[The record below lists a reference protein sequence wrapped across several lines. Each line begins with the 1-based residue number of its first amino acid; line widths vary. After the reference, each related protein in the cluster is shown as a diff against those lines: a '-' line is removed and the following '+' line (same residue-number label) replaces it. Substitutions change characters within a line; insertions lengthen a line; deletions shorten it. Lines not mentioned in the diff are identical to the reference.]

1 VKRVAGILE
10 ARAVLLGSASGR
22 RESRICHI
30 LLIAEI
36 AMRDSNKKSRYK
48 QPLIYAS
55 MLLLGIILGAWA
67 VVSGVRSP
75 NTTVITPVSQVASIS
90 PAIAQDSDKSKSIT
104 VPHNY
109 VVDAVNRTGPAV
121 VRINASRTVA
131 SNQQIPEAFLE
142 DPMFRQFFGDQSRN
156 MPKER
161 VERGTGSGFIINKEG
176 DIITNAH
183 VVSGADKVTVILK
196 DGRQIEGKVIGSDE
210 LTDVA
215 VVQVKADNLPVVSLG
230 SSSNL
235 QPGDWAIAIGN
246 PLGLDNTVTSGI
258 VSAIG
263 RNSGQIGVDK
273 RVSFIQTDAAI
284 NPGNSGG
291 PLLNQN
297 GEVIGVNTAIIQGAQ
312 GLGFAIPIET
322 AQRIAKQLIQSG
334 KVSRAYLGIQMVTVD
349 ASVKN
354 QVNQDAEFGVK
365 ISEDKGVLIT
375 RVVDNSPAAKA
386 GAKRGDVITKF
397 DDKEILTADQV
408 TQLVEDRAVGDK
420 IRMEVKRNGQVVAL
434 SVEAAQFPQKFPN

>member
-1 VKRVAGILE
+1 
-10 ARAVLLGSASGR
+10 
-22 RESRICHI
+22 
-30 LLIAEI
+30 
-36 AMRDSNKKSRYK
+36 
-48 QPLIYAS
+48 
-55 MLLLGIILGAWA
+55 MLLLGVILGAWA

-75 NTTVITPVSQVASIS
+75 NMTAVTPLPQVVSAS
-90 PAIAQDSDKSKSIT
+90 PAIAQDSDKNKSIL
-104 VPHNY
+104 VPRNY

-131 SNQQIPEAFLE
+131 NNQQIPDAFLE
-142 DPMFRQFFGDQSRN
+142 DPMLRQFFGDQLRR

-210 LTDVA
+210 LTDIA
-215 VVQVKADNLPVVSLG
+215 VIQVKSDNLPTVSLG
-230 SSSNL
+230 TSANL

-246 PLGLDNTVTSGI
+246 PLGLDNTVTAGI
-258 VSAIG
+258 ISAIG
-263 RNSGQIGVDK
+263 RKSGQIGVDK

-349 ASVKN
+349 PNVKK
-354 QVNQDAEFGVK
+354 QVNQDSELGIQ

-375 RVVDNSPAAKA
+375 RVVDDSPAAKA
-386 GAKRGDVITKF
+386 GAKRGDVIVKF
-397 DDKEILTADQV
+397 EDKEVLTADQV

-420 IRMEVKRNGQVVAL
+420 IRVEVKRNGQTVSL
-434 SVEAAQFPQKFPN
+434 NVEATQFPKKLPN

>member
-1 VKRVAGILE
+1 
-10 ARAVLLGSASGR
+10 
-22 RESRICHI
+22 
-30 LLIAEI
+30 
-36 AMRDSNKKSRYK
+36 MRDSNKKSRYK

-55 MLLLGIILGAWA
+55 MLLLGVILGAWA

-75 NTTVITPVSQVASIS
+75 NMTVVTPLPQVASVS
-90 PAIAQDSDKSKSIT
+90 PAIAQDSDKAKSIA
-104 VPHNY
+104 VPRNY

-121 VRINASRTVA
+121 VRINASRTVTN
-131 SNQQIPEAFLE
+131 NQQIPDVFLE
-142 DPMFRQFFGDQSRN
+142 DPMFRQFFGDQLQR
-156 MPKER
+156 MPRER

-215 VVQVKADNLPVVSLG
+215 VVQVKADNLPTVSLG
-230 SSSNL
+230 SSASL

-246 PLGLDNTVTSGI
+246 PLGLDNTVTAGI

-263 RNSGQIGVDK
+263 RKSGQIGVDK

-322 AQRIAKQLIQSG
+322 AQRISKQLIQNG
-334 KVSRAYLGIQMVTVD
+334 KVSRAYLGIQMVTVNPN
-349 ASVKN
+349 VKK
-354 QVNQDAEFGVK
+354 QVNQDANLGIQ
-365 ISEDKGVLIT
+365 ISEDTGVLIT
-375 RVVDNSPAAKA
+375 RVVEDSPAARA
-386 GAKRGDVITKF
+386 GAKRGDVIVKF
-397 DDKEILTADQV
+397 DNQEIITADQV

-420 IRMEVKRNGQVVAL
+420 IRMEVKRNGQTISL
-434 SVEAAQFPQKFPN
+434 NVEAAQFPQKFPN

>member
-1 VKRVAGILE
+1 
-10 ARAVLLGSASGR
+10 
-22 RESRICHI
+22 
-30 LLIAEI
+30 
-36 AMRDSNKKSRYK
+36 MRDSNKKSRYK

-55 MLLLGIILGAWA
+55 MLLLGVILGAWA

-75 NTTVITPVSQVASIS
+75 NTTVVTHVTQVATIS
-90 PAIAQDSDKSKSIT
+90 PAIAQDSDRVKSIT
-104 VPHNY
+104 VPRNY
-109 VVDAVNRTGPAV
+109 VVEAVNRTGPAV

-131 SNQQIPEAFLE
+131 SNQQIPQEFLE
-142 DPMFRQFFGDQSRN
+142 DPMFRQFFGDQLRR

-161 VERGTGSGFIINKEG
+161 TERGTGSGFIINKEG

-196 DGRQIEGKVIGSDE
+196 DGRQIEGKVLGSDE
-210 LTDVA
+210 LTDIA
-215 VVQVKADNLPVVSLG
+215 VVQVKPDNLPTVSIG
-230 SSSNL
+230 SSQNL

-246 PLGLDNTVTSGI
+246 PLGLDNTVTAGI
-258 VSAIG
+258 ISAIG
-263 RNSGQIGVDK
+263 RKSGQIGVDK

-322 AQRIAKQLIQSG
+322 AQRIAKQIIEKG
-334 KVSRAYLGIQMVTVD
+334 TVSRAYLGIQMVTVD
-349 ASVKN
+349 ANVKK
-354 QVNQDAEFGVK
+354 QVNQDTEFGIK

-375 RVVDNSPAAKA
+375 RVVDDSPAAKA

-397 DDKEILTADQV
+397 NDKEILTADQV

-420 IRMEVKRNGQVVAL
+420 INMEVKRNGQTIAL
-434 SVEAAQFPQKFPN
+434 SVETAQFPQKFPN

>member
-1 VKRVAGILE
+1 
-10 ARAVLLGSASGR
+10 
-22 RESRICHI
+22 
-30 LLIAEI
+30 
-36 AMRDSNKKSRYK
+36 MRDSNKKSRYK

-55 MLLLGIILGAWA
+55 MLLLGVILGAWA

-75 NTTVITPVSQVASIS
+75 NTTAVTPVSQVASVS
-90 PAIAQDSDKSKSIT
+90 PAIAQDVDKNKSIT
-104 VPHNY
+104 VPRNY

-131 SNQQIPEAFLE
+131 SKQEIPEAFLE
-142 DPMFRQFFGDQSRN
+142 DPMFRQFFGDQLRR

-196 DGRQIEGKVIGSDE
+196 DGRQIEGKVLGSDE

-215 VVQVKADNLPVVSLG
+215 VVQVKSDNLPVVSLG
-230 SSSNL
+230 SSLNL

-246 PLGLDNTVTSGI
+246 PLGLDNTVTAGI
-258 VSAIG
+258 ISAIG

-291 PLLNQN
+291 PLLNQS

-334 KVSRAYLGIQMVTVD
+334 KVSRAYLGIQMITINPT
-349 ASVKN
+349 VKN
-354 QVNQDAEFGVK
+354 QVNQDTDLGIK

-375 RVVDNSPAAKA
+375 KVVDNSPAAKA
-386 GAKRGDVITKF
+386 GVKLGDVITKF

-434 SVEAAQFPQKFPN
+434 NVEAAQFPQKFPN

>member
-1 VKRVAGILE
+1 
-10 ARAVLLGSASGR
+10 
-22 RESRICHI
+22 
-30 LLIAEI
+30 
-36 AMRDSNKKSRYK
+36 MRDSNKKSRYK

-55 MLLLGIILGAWA
+55 MLLLGVILGAWA

-75 NTTVITPVSQVASIS
+75 NVSAVTALPQVASIS
-90 PAIAQDSDKSKSIT
+90 PVVAQDNRSKSIN
-104 VPHNY
+104 VPRNY

-131 SNQQIPEAFLE
+131 SNQQIPEALLE
-142 DPMFRQFFGDQSRN
+142 DPMFRQFFGNQLRR

-196 DGRQIEGKVIGSDE
+196 DGRQIEGKVLGSDE
-210 LTDVA
+210 LTDIA

-230 SSSNL
+230 SSQSL

-246 PLGLDNTVTSGI
+246 PLGLDNTVTAGI
-258 VSAIG
+258 ISAIG

-291 PLLNQN
+291 PLLNQD

-312 GLGFAIPIET
+312 GLGFSIPIET
-322 AQRIAKQLIQSG
+322 AQRISKQIIQTG

-349 ASVKN
+349 PNVKR
-354 QVNQDAEFGVK
+354 QVNQDSDLGIQ
-365 ISEDKGVLIT
+365 ISEEKGVLIT
-375 RVVDNSPAAKA
+375 RVVDASPAAKA
-386 GAKRGDVITKF
+386 GARKGDVIIKL
-397 DDKEILTADQV
+397 DNRDVLSADQV
-408 TQLVEDRAVGDK
+408 TQLVEARSVGDK
-420 IRMEVKRNGQVVAL
+420 LQMEIRRNGQTVVL
-434 SVEAAQFPQKFPN
+434 TVETEQFPQKFPE

>member
-1 VKRVAGILE
+1 M
-10 ARAVLLGSASGR
+10 LLV
-22 RESRICHI
+22 
-30 LLIAEI
+30 AEI
-36 AMRDSNKKSRYK
+36 AMRDQNKKSRYK
-48 QPLIYAS
+48 QPLIYVS
-55 MLLLGIILGAWA
+55 MLLLGVILGAWA

-75 NTTVITPVSQVASIS
+75 NTTMITPVTQVASVS
-90 PAIAQDSDKSKSIT
+90 PAIAQDSDRVKSIS
-104 VPHNY
+104 VPRNY

-131 SNQQIPEAFLE
+131 SNQQIPQEFLD
-142 DPMFRQFFGDQSRN
+142 DPMFRQFFGDQLRR

-196 DGRQIEGKVIGSDE
+196 DGRQIEGKVLGSDE
-210 LTDVA
+210 LTDIA
-215 VVQVKADNLPVVSLG
+215 VIQVKPDNLPTVSIG
-230 SSSNL
+230 SSQNL

-246 PLGLDNTVTSGI
+246 PLGLDNTVTAGI
-258 VSAIG
+258 ISAIG

-322 AQRIAKQLIQSG
+322 AQRIAKQIIANG
-334 KVSRAYLGIQMVTVD
+334 RVSRAYLGIQMVTVD
-349 ASVKN
+349 ENVKK
-354 QVNQDAEFGVK
+354 QVNQDTEFGIK

-375 RVVDNSPAAKA
+375 RVVDDSPAAKA

-397 DDKEILTADQV
+397 NDKEILTAEQV
-408 TQLVEDRAVGDK
+408 TQLVEDRAVGER
-420 IRMEVKRNGQVVAL
+420 ISMEVKRNGQTVAL
-434 SVEAAQFPQKFPN
+434 SVETAQFPQKFPN

>member
-1 VKRVAGILE
+1 
-10 ARAVLLGSASGR
+10 
-22 RESRICHI
+22 
-30 LLIAEI
+30 
-36 AMRDSNKKSRYK
+36 MRDSNKKSRYK

-55 MLLLGIILGAWA
+55 MLLLGVILGAWA

-75 NTTVITPVSQVASIS
+75 NTTVVTPVTQVASIS
-90 PAIAQDSDKSKSIT
+90 PVIAQESDRVKSIA
-104 VPHNY
+104 VPRNY
-109 VVDAVNRTGPAV
+109 VVEAVNRTGPAV

-131 SNQQIPEAFLE
+131 SNQQIPQEFLE
-142 DPMFRQFFGDQSRN
+142 DPMFRQFFGDQLRR
-156 MPKER
+156 MPRER
-161 VERGTGSGFIINKEG
+161 VERGTGSGFIINKNG

-196 DGRQIEGKVIGSDE
+196 DGRQIEGKVIGSDD
-210 LTDVA
+210 LTDIA
-215 VVQVKADNLPVVSLG
+215 VVQVKPDNNLPTVSIG
-230 SSSNL
+230 SSANL

-246 PLGLDNTVTSGI
+246 PLGLDNTVTAGI
-258 VSAIG
+258 ISAIG

-322 AQRIAKQLIQSG
+322 AQRIAKQLIENG
-334 KVSRAYLGIQMVTVD
+334 KVSRAYLGIQIVTVD
-349 ASVKN
+349 PNVRRR
-354 QVNQDAEFGVK
+354 VNQDTEFGIQ

-375 RVVDNSPAAKA
+375 RVVDDSPAAKA
-386 GAKRGDVITKF
+386 GARRGDVIVRF
-397 DDKEILTADQV
+397 NDKEILSADQV

-420 IRMEVKRNGQVVAL
+420 IRMEVKRAGQTVAL
-434 SVEAAQFPQKFPN
+434 NVETAQFPQKFPD

>member
-1 VKRVAGILE
+1 
-10 ARAVLLGSASGR
+10 
-22 RESRICHI
+22 
-30 LLIAEI
+30 
-36 AMRDSNKKSRYK
+36 MRDSNKKSRYK

-55 MLLLGIILGAWA
+55 MLLLGVILGAWA

-75 NTTVITPVSQVASIS
+75 NTTVVTPVTQVATIS
-90 PAIAQDSDKSKSIT
+90 PAIAQDSDRVKSIT
-104 VPHNY
+104 VPRNY
-109 VVDAVNRTGPAV
+109 VVEAVNRTGPAV

-131 SNQQIPEAFLE
+131 SNQQIPQEFLE
-142 DPMFRQFFGDQSRN
+142 DPMFRQFFGDQLRR

-161 VERGTGSGFIINKEG
+161 TERGTGSGFIINKEG

-196 DGRQIEGKVIGSDE
+196 DGRQIEGKVLGSDE
-210 LTDVA
+210 LTDIA
-215 VVQVKADNLPVVSLG
+215 VVQVKPDNLPTVSIG
-230 SSSNL
+230 SSQNL

-246 PLGLDNTVTSGI
+246 PLGLDNTVTAGI
-258 VSAIG
+258 ISAIG
-263 RNSGQIGVDK
+263 RKSGQIGVDK

-322 AQRIAKQLIQSG
+322 AQRIAKQIIEKG
-334 KVSRAYLGIQMVTVD
+334 TVSRAYLGIQMVTVD
-349 ASVKN
+349 ANVKK
-354 QVNQDAEFGVK
+354 QVNQDTEFGIK

-375 RVVDNSPAAKA
+375 RVVVDSPAAKA

-397 DDKEILTADQV
+397 NDKEILTADQV

-420 IRMEVKRNGQVVAL
+420 INMEVKRNGQTIAL
-434 SVEAAQFPQKFPN
+434 SVETSQFPQKFPN

>member
-1 VKRVAGILE
+1 
-10 ARAVLLGSASGR
+10 
-22 RESRICHI
+22 
-30 LLIAEI
+30 
-36 AMRDSNKKSRYK
+36 MRDSNKKSRYK

-55 MLLLGIILGAWA
+55 MLLLGVILGAWA

-75 NTTVITPVSQVASIS
+75 NTTVVTPVTQVATIS
-90 PAIAQDSDKSKSIT
+90 PAIAQDSDRVKSIT
-104 VPHNY
+104 VPRNY
-109 VVDAVNRTGPAV
+109 VVEAVNRTGPAV

-131 SNQQIPEAFLE
+131 SNQQIPQEFLE
-142 DPMFRQFFGDQSRN
+142 DPMFRQFFGDQLRR

-161 VERGTGSGFIINKEG
+161 TERGTGSGFIINKEG

-196 DGRQIEGKVIGSDE
+196 DGRQIEGKVLGSDE
-210 LTDVA
+210 LTDIA
-215 VVQVKADNLPVVSLG
+215 VVQVKSDNLPTVSIG
-230 SSSNL
+230 SSQNL

-246 PLGLDNTVTSGI
+246 PLGLDNTVTAGI
-258 VSAIG
+258 ISAIG
-263 RNSGQIGVDK
+263 RKSGQIGVDK

-322 AQRIAKQLIQSG
+322 AQRIAKQIIEKG
-334 KVSRAYLGIQMVTVD
+334 TVSRAYLGIQMVTVD
-349 ASVKN
+349 ANVKK
-354 QVNQDAEFGVK
+354 QVNQDTEFGIK

-375 RVVDNSPAAKA
+375 RVVDDSPAAKA
-386 GAKRGDVITKF
+386 GAKRGDIITKF
-397 DDKEILTADQV
+397 NDKEILTADQV

-420 IRMEVKRNGQVVAL
+420 INMEVKRNGQTIAL
-434 SVEAAQFPQKFPN
+434 SVETSQFPQKFPN

>member
-1 VKRVAGILE
+1 
-10 ARAVLLGSASGR
+10 
-22 RESRICHI
+22 
-30 LLIAEI
+30 
-36 AMRDSNKKSRYK
+36 MRDSNRKSRYK

-55 MLLLGIILGAWA
+55 MLLLGVILGAWA

-75 NTTVITPVSQVASIS
+75 SMTTVTPLPQVASIS
-90 PAIAQDSDKSKSIT
+90 PVIAQNADREKSIAA
-104 VPHNY
+104 PHNY

-131 SNQQIPEAFLE
+131 NNQQIPEVFLE
-142 DPMFRQFFGDQSRN
+142 DPMFRQFFGDQLRR

-161 VERGTGSGFIINKEG
+161 VERGTGSGFIINKDG

-196 DGRQIEGKVIGSDE
+196 DGRQIEGKVLGSDE
-210 LTDVA
+210 LTDIA
-215 VVQVKADNLPVVSLG
+215 VIQVKSDNLPTVSIG
-230 SSSNL
+230 SSQNL

-258 VSAIG
+258 ISAIG

-312 GLGFAIPIET
+312 GLGFSIPIET
-322 AQRIAKQLIQSG
+322 AQRIAKQLIENG
-334 KVSRAYLGIQMVTVD
+334 KVSRAYVGIQMVTLNPSIKQQANED
-349 ASVKN
+349 PN
-354 QVNQDAEFGVK
+354 LGIQVTE
-365 ISEDKGVLIT
+365 EKGVLVT
-375 RVVDNSPAAKA
+375 RVVTDAPAAKA
-386 GAKRGDVITKF
+386 GLKRGDVITKF
-397 DDKEILTADQV
+397 DNQEVLSAEQV
-408 TQLVEDRAVGDK
+408 TQLVEARKVGDR
-420 IRMEVKRNGQVVAL
+420 IPVEVKRDGQKISL
-434 SVEAAQFPQKFPN
+434 NIEATQFPQRFPE

>member
-1 VKRVAGILE
+1 
-10 ARAVLLGSASGR
+10 
-22 RESRICHI
+22 
-30 LLIAEI
+30 
-36 AMRDSNKKSRYK
+36 MRDSNKKSRYK

-55 MLLLGIILGAWA
+55 MLLLGVILGAWA

-75 NTTVITPVSQVASIS
+75 NMTAVTPLPQVVSAS
-90 PAIAQDSDKSKSIT
+90 PAIAQDSDKNKSIP
-104 VPHNY
+104 VPRNY

-131 SNQQIPEAFLE
+131 NNQQIPDAFLE
-142 DPMFRQFFGDQSRN
+142 DPMLRQFFGDQLRR

-210 LTDVA
+210 LTDIA
-215 VVQVKADNLPVVSLG
+215 VIQVKSDNLPTVSLG
-230 SSSNL
+230 TSANL

-246 PLGLDNTVTSGI
+246 PLGLDNTVTAGI
-258 VSAIG
+258 ISAIG
-263 RNSGQIGVDK
+263 RKSGQIGVDK

-349 ASVKN
+349 PNVKK
-354 QVNQDAEFGVK
+354 QVNQDSELGIQ

-375 RVVDNSPAAKA
+375 RVVDDSPAAKA
-386 GAKRGDVITKF
+386 GAKRGDVIVKF
-397 DDKEILTADQV
+397 EDKEVLTADQV

-420 IRMEVKRNGQVVAL
+420 IRVEVKRNGQTVSL
-434 SVEAAQFPQKFPN
+434 NVEATQFPKKLPN

>member
-1 VKRVAGILE
+1 
-10 ARAVLLGSASGR
+10 
-22 RESRICHI
+22 
-30 LLIAEI
+30 
-36 AMRDSNKKSRYK
+36 MRDSNKKSRYK

-55 MLLLGIILGAWA
+55 MLLLGVVLGAWA

-75 NTTVITPVSQVASIS
+75 NTTVVTPVTQVATIS
-90 PAIAQDSDKSKSIT
+90 PAIAQDSDRVKSIT
-104 VPHNY
+104 VPRNY
-109 VVDAVNRTGPAV
+109 VVEAVNRTGPAV

-131 SNQQIPEAFLE
+131 SNQQIPQEFLE
-142 DPMFRQFFGDQSRN
+142 DPMFRQFFGDQLRR

-161 VERGTGSGFIINKEG
+161 TERGTGSGFIINKEG

-196 DGRQIEGKVIGSDE
+196 DGRQIEGKVLGSDE
-210 LTDVA
+210 LTDIA
-215 VVQVKADNLPVVSLG
+215 VVQVKPDNLPTVSIG
-230 SSSNL
+230 SSQNL

-246 PLGLDNTVTSGI
+246 PLGLDNTVTAGI
-258 VSAIG
+258 ISAIG
-263 RNSGQIGVDK
+263 RKSGQIGVDK

-322 AQRIAKQLIQSG
+322 AQRIAKQIIEKG
-334 KVSRAYLGIQMVTVD
+334 TVSRAYLGIQMVTVD
-349 ASVKN
+349 ANVKK
-354 QVNQDAEFGVK
+354 QVNQDTEFGIK

-375 RVVDNSPAAKA
+375 RVVDDSPAAKA

-397 DDKEILTADQV
+397 NDKEILTADQV
-408 TQLVEDRAVGDK
+408 TQLVED
-420 IRMEVKRNGQVVAL
+420 
-434 SVEAAQFPQKFPN
+434 PQKFPN

>member
-1 VKRVAGILE
+1 
-10 ARAVLLGSASGR
+10 
-22 RESRICHI
+22 
-30 LLIAEI
+30 
-36 AMRDSNKKSRYK
+36 MRDSNNKSRYK

-55 MLLLGIILGAWA
+55 MLLLGVILGAWA

-75 NTTVITPVSQVASIS
+75 NTTAVTPLPQVASLT
-90 PAIAQDSDKSKSIT
+90 PVLAQDIDRSKSIT
-104 VPHNY
+104 VPRNY
-109 VVDAVNRTGPAV
+109 VVDAVNLTGPAV

-131 SNQQIPEAFLE
+131 SNQQVPEAFLE
-142 DPMFRQFFGDQSRN
+142 DPMFRQFFGDQLRR

-196 DGRQIEGKVIGSDE
+196 DGRQIEGKVLGSDE
-210 LTDVA
+210 LTDIA
-215 VVQVKADNLPVVSLG
+215 VVQVKSDNLPVVRLG
-230 SSSNL
+230 TSVNL
-235 QPGDWAIAIGN
+235 QPGEWAIAIGN
-246 PLGLDNTVTSGI
+246 PLGLDNTVTAGI
-258 VSAIG
+258 ISAIG
-263 RNSGQIGVDK
+263 RKSGQIGVDK

-291 PLLNQN
+291 PLLNQT

-322 AQRIAKQLIQSG
+322 AQRIAKQIIQNG

-349 ASVKN
+349 PSVKR
-354 QVNQDAEFGVK
+354 QINQDAELGIQ

-375 RVVDNSPAAKA
+375 RVVDDSPAAKA
-386 GAKRGDVITKF
+386 GAKRGDVIIKF
-397 DDKEILTADQV
+397 DNKEILTADQV

-420 IRMEVKRNGQVVAL
+420 IPMEVKRNGQSVAL
-434 SVEAAQFPQKFPN
+434 NVEAAQFPQKFPN

>member
-1 VKRVAGILE
+1 
-10 ARAVLLGSASGR
+10 
-22 RESRICHI
+22 
-30 LLIAEI
+30 
-36 AMRDSNKKSRYK
+36 MRDSNKKSRYK

-55 MLLLGIILGAWA
+55 MLLLGVILGAWA

-75 NTTVITPVSQVASIS
+75 NTTLVTPVTQVASIS
-90 PAIAQDSDKSKSIT
+90 PAIAQDSDKNKAIP
-104 VPHNY
+104 VPRNY
-109 VVDAVNRTGPAV
+109 IVDAVNRTGPAV

-131 SNQQIPEAFLE
+131 NTQQIPEAFLE
-142 DPMFRQFFGDQSRN
+142 DPMFRQFFGDQLQRL
-156 MPKER
+156 PKER

-183 VVSGADKVTVILK
+183 VVSGADKVTVVLK

-230 SSSNL
+230 SSVSL

-246 PLGLDNTVTSGI
+246 PLGLDNTVTAGI

-291 PLLNQN
+291 PLLNQS

-334 KVSRAYLGIQMVTVD
+334 KVTRAYLGIQMVTVD
-349 ASVKN
+349 ANVKS
-354 QVNQDAEFGVK
+354 QVNQDKDFGVK

-375 RVVDNSPAAKA
+375 RVVDNSPAALA
-386 GAKRGDVITKF
+386 GAKRGDVIVKF
-397 DDKEILTADQV
+397 DDKEILTAEQV
-408 TQLVEDRAVGDK
+408 TQLVEDRGVGDK

-434 SVEAAQFPQKFPN
+434 NVETAQFPQKFPN

>member
-1 VKRVAGILE
+1 
-10 ARAVLLGSASGR
+10 
-22 RESRICHI
+22 
-30 LLIAEI
+30 
-36 AMRDSNKKSRYK
+36 MRDSNKKSRYK

-55 MLLLGIILGAWA
+55 MLLLGVILGAWA

-75 NTTVITPVSQVASIS
+75 NTTAITPVTQVASIS
-90 PAIAQDSDKSKSIT
+90 PAIAQDSDKSKAIP
-104 VPHNY
+104 VPRNY

-131 SNQQIPEAFLE
+131 SNQQIPEAFLD
-142 DPMFRQFFGDQSRN
+142 DPMFRQFFGDQLQR

-246 PLGLDNTVTSGI
+246 PLGLDNTVTAGI
-258 VSAIG
+258 ISAIG

-291 PLLNQN
+291 PLLNQS

-349 ASVKN
+349 PSVKN
-354 QVNQDAEFGVK
+354 QVNQDTDFGVK

-386 GAKRGDVITKF
+386 GAKRGDVIVKF

-420 IRMEVKRNGQVVAL
+420 IRMEVKRNGQAVAL

>member
-1 VKRVAGILE
+1 
-10 ARAVLLGSASGR
+10 
-22 RESRICHI
+22 
-30 LLIAEI
+30 
-36 AMRDSNKKSRYK
+36 MRDSNKKSRYK

-55 MLLLGIILGAWA
+55 MLLLGVILGAWA

-75 NTTVITPVSQVASIS
+75 NMTVVTPLPQVASVS
-90 PAIAQDSDKSKSIT
+90 PAIAQDSDKAKSIA
-104 VPHNY
+104 VPRNY

-121 VRINASRTVA
+121 VRINASRTVTN
-131 SNQQIPEAFLE
+131 NQQIPDVFLE
-142 DPMFRQFFGDQSRN
+142 DPMFRQFFGDQLQR
-156 MPKER
+156 MPRER

-215 VVQVKADNLPVVSLG
+215 VVQVKADNLPTVSLG
-230 SSSNL
+230 SSASL

-246 PLGLDNTVTSGI
+246 PLGLDNTVTAGI

-263 RNSGQIGVDK
+263 RKSGQIGVDK

-322 AQRIAKQLIQSG
+322 AQRISKQLIQNG
-334 KVSRAYLGIQMVTVD
+334 KVSRAYLGIQMVTVNPN
-349 ASVKN
+349 VKK
-354 QVNQDAEFGVK
+354 QVNQDANLGIQ
-365 ISEDKGVLIT
+365 ISEDTGVLIT
-375 RVVDNSPAAKA
+375 RVVEDSPAARA
-386 GAKRGDVITKF
+386 GAKRGDVIVKF
-397 DDKEILTADQV
+397 DNQEIITADQV

-420 IRMEVKRNGQVVAL
+420 IRMEVKRNGQTISL
-434 SVEAAQFPQKFPN
+434 NVEAAQFPQKFPNKF

>member
-1 VKRVAGILE
+1 M
-10 ARAVLLGSASGR
+10 
-22 RESRICHI
+22 REP
-30 LLIAEI
+30 
-36 AMRDSNKKSRYK
+36 DKKSRYK

-55 MLLLGIILGAWA
+55 MLLLGVILGAWA
-67 VVSGVRSP
+67 VVSGVKSP
-75 NTTVITPVSQVASIS
+75 QTTAVTSLPQVASIS

-104 VPHNY
+104 VPRNY

-131 SNQQIPEAFLE
+131 AENPQIPDAFLE
-142 DPMFRQFFGDQSRN
+142 DPMFRQFFGDQLRR

-196 DGRQIEGKVIGSDE
+196 DGRQIEGKVLGSDE

-215 VVQVKADNLPVVSLG
+215 VIQVKSDNLPTVSLG
-230 SSSNL
+230 SSQSL
-235 QPGDWAIAIGN
+235 QTGDWAIAIGN
-246 PLGLDNTVTSGI
+246 PLGLYNTVTAGI
-258 VSAIG
+258 ISAIG
-263 RNSGQIGVDK
+263 RKSGQIGVDK

-322 AQRIAKQLIQSG
+322 AQRIAKQLIENG
-334 KVSRAYLGIQMVTVD
+334 KVSRAYLGVQMVTVD
-349 ASVKN
+349 ANVKAE
-354 QVNQDAEFGVK
+354 VNKDTEFCSK
-365 ISEDKGVLIT
+365 ISDDKGVLIT
-375 RVVDNSPAAKA
+375 KVVENSPAAKS
-386 GAKRGDVITKF
+386 GAKCGDVIVKF
-397 DDKEILTADQV
+397 DNKEILTADQV
-408 TQLVEDRAVGDK
+408 TQLVEDRSVGDK
-420 IRMEVKRNGQVVAL
+420 ITVEVKRNGQVVAL
-434 SVEAAQFPQKFPN
+434 NMEAGPFPKKLPN

>member
-1 VKRVAGILE
+1 
-10 ARAVLLGSASGR
+10 
-22 RESRICHI
+22 
-30 LLIAEI
+30 
-36 AMRDSNKKSRYK
+36 MRDSNKKSRYK

-55 MLLLGIILGAWA
+55 MLLLGVILGAWA

-75 NTTVITPVSQVASIS
+75 NTTVVTPVTQVASIS
-90 PAIAQDSDKSKSIT
+90 PVIAQESDRVKSIA
-104 VPHNY
+104 VPRNY
-109 VVDAVNRTGPAV
+109 GVEAVNRTGPAV

-131 SNQQIPEAFLE
+131 SNQQIPQEFLE
-142 DPMFRQFFGDQSRN
+142 DPMFRQFFGDQLRR
-156 MPKER
+156 MPRER
-161 VERGTGSGFIINKEG
+161 VERGTGSGFIINKNG

-196 DGRQIEGKVIGSDE
+196 DGRQIEGKVIGSDD
-210 LTDVA
+210 LTDIA
-215 VVQVKADNLPVVSLG
+215 VVQVKPDNNLPTVSIG
-230 SSSNL
+230 SSANL

-246 PLGLDNTVTSGI
+246 PLGLDNTVTAGI
-258 VSAIG
+258 ISAIG

-322 AQRIAKQLIQSG
+322 AQRIAKQLIENG

-349 ASVKN
+349 PNVRRR
-354 QVNQDAEFGVK
+354 VNQDTEFGIQ

-375 RVVDNSPAAKA
+375 RVVDDSPAAKA
-386 GAKRGDVITKF
+386 GARRGDVIVRF
-397 DDKEILTADQV
+397 NDKEILSADQV

-420 IRMEVKRNGQVVAL
+420 IRMEVKRAGQTVAL
-434 SVEAAQFPQKFPN
+434 NVETAQFPQKFPD

>member
-1 VKRVAGILE
+1 
-10 ARAVLLGSASGR
+10 
-22 RESRICHI
+22 
-30 LLIAEI
+30 
-36 AMRDSNKKSRYK
+36 MRDSNKKSPFK

-55 MLLLGIILGAWA
+55 MLLLGVILGAWA

-75 NTTVITPVSQVASIS
+75 NTTAITPLPQVASITS
-90 PAIAQDSDKSKSIT
+90 AIAQDSDKGKSIA
-104 VPHNY
+104 VPRNY
-109 VVDAVNRTGPAV
+109 VVEAVNRTGPAV

-131 SNQQIPEAFLE
+131 GNQQIPEAFLE
-142 DPMFRQFFGDQSRN
+142 DPMFRQFFGDQLRR

-196 DGRQIEGKVIGSDE
+196 DGRQIEGKVLGSDE
-210 LTDVA
+210 LTDIA
-215 VVQVKADNLPVVSLG
+215 VIQVKPDNLPVVSLG
-230 SSSNL
+230 SSLSI

-246 PLGLDNTVTSGI
+246 PLGLDNTVTAGI
-258 VSAIG
+258 ISAIG
-263 RNSGQIGVDK
+263 RKSGQIGVDK

-297 GEVIGVNTAIIQGAQ
+297 GDVIGVNTAIIQGAQ

-322 AQRIAKQLIQSG
+322 AQRIAKQIIQNG

-349 ASVKN
+349 ASVKA
-354 QVNQDAEFGVK
+354 QINQDTEFGIK

-375 RVVDNSPAAKA
+375 KVVDDSPAAKA
-386 GAKRGDVITKF
+386 GAKRGDVIVKF
-397 DDKEILTADQV
+397 EDKEVLTADQV

-420 IRMEVKRNGQVVAL
+420 IRIEVKRNGQSVGL
-434 SVEAAQFPQKFPN
+434 NVEASQFPQKFPN

>member
-1 VKRVAGILE
+1 
-10 ARAVLLGSASGR
+10 
-22 RESRICHI
+22 
-30 LLIAEI
+30 
-36 AMRDSNKKSRYK
+36 MRDSNKKSRYK

-55 MLLLGIILGAWA
+55 MLLLGVILGAWA

-75 NTTVITPVSQVASIS
+75 NTTVVTPVTQVATIS
-90 PAIAQDSDKSKSIT
+90 PAIAQDSDRVKSIT
-104 VPHNY
+104 VPRNY
-109 VVDAVNRTGPAV
+109 VVEAVNRTGPAV

-131 SNQQIPEAFLE
+131 SNQQIPQEFLE
-142 DPMFRQFFGDQSRN
+142 DPMFRQFFGDQLRR

-161 VERGTGSGFIINKEG
+161 TERGTGSGFIINKEG

-196 DGRQIEGKVIGSDE
+196 DGRQIEGKVLGSDE
-210 LTDVA
+210 LTDIA
-215 VVQVKADNLPVVSLG
+215 VVQVKPDNLPTVSIG
-230 SSSNL
+230 SSQNL

-246 PLGLDNTVTSGI
+246 PLGLDNTVTAGI
-258 VSAIG
+258 ISAIG
-263 RNSGQIGVDK
+263 RKSGQIGVDK

-322 AQRIAKQLIQSG
+322 AQRIAKQIIEKG
-334 KVSRAYLGIQMVTVD
+334 TVSRAYLGIQMVTVD
-349 ASVKN
+349 ANVKK
-354 QVNQDAEFGVK
+354 QVNQDTEFGIK

-375 RVVDNSPAAKA
+375 RVVDDSPAAKA

-397 DDKEILTADQV
+397 NDKEILTADQV

-420 IRMEVKRNGQVVAL
+420 INMEVKRNGQTIAL
-434 SVEAAQFPQKFPN
+434 SVETSQFPQKFPN